1 MVNLLHDGIPLENEY
16 VELIKSNDFKT
27 IESFS
32 DSFLLNNMSLFKHN
46 AYKWVKDPFHQWSR
60 QWEYPYVYNKVR
72 EVAEKGAE
80 LNVLDAG
87 SGVTFFPY
95 YLSNELSDSN
105 IHCCD
110 YDDLEKTFDEINSQL
125 NKKIKFLNSDLR
137 SLPYERESFHV
148 IYCISVLEH
157 TNEYERIIDE
167 FYRLL
172 RPGGSLVITFDISL
186 DGTRDIAVGKGEKL
200 LKSLV
205 KRFPGYDSAQSLS
218 VDALRSDIFTTLKA
232 GDMNRDLLPWR
243 LPSFLYQLKTFVSTR
258 RFVSW
263 PPPLTVFCLSLV
275 KPSE

>member
-1 MVNLLHDGIPLENEY
+1 MKNILHDGIPLDSEY
-16 VELIKSNDFKT
+16 AELIKSEDFKG
-27 IESFS
+27 IERFS
-32 DSFLLNNMSLFKHN
+32 ESFLLNNVKPFKFYD
-46 AYKWVKDPFHQWSR
+46 YKWVKDPLHQWSR
-60 QWEYPYVYNKVR
+60 QWEYPYVYNKIKQ
-72 EVAEKGAE
+72 VAEKDPE

-110 YDDLEKTFDEINSQL
+110 YDDLEKAFDDMNSQL
-125 NKKIKFLNSDLR
+125 NQRVKFSNADLR
-137 SLPYERESFHV
+137 SLPYENESFHV

-172 RPGGSLVITFDISL
+172 RPGGTLVITFDISL
-186 DGTRDIAVGKGEKL
+186 DGTRDIAVDEGEEL

-205 KRFPGYDSAQSLS
+205 KRFPGYDSPQSLS
-218 VDALRSDIFTTLKA
+218 ADALRSDIFTTLKV
-232 GDMNRDLLPWR
+232 GNMNRDLLPWR

-258 RFVSW
+258 CFVSW